1 MPLSMAVEK
10 LSLLALNETPK
21 LLSALFTCYPDLYPG
36 FTAFNSL
43 SMVNFCCLVSY
54 LLATVSPTVVISYGK
69 KNLRDGELNPD
80 LARDKRTF

>member
-1 MPLSMAVEK
+1 MPLSMVVEK
-10 LSLLALNETPK
+10 LSLLALNETPE
-21 LLSALFTCYPDLYPG
+21 LLSALFTCYSDLYPG

-69 KNLRDGELNPD
+69 KISATGN
-80 LARDKRTF
+80 